1 MDPRS
6 VRLATLILRTAFV
19 FAVILLLSLWA
30 IRGLSLISAL
40 LSSIVA
46 FLVTTIGLAI
56 IVASIAPLL
65 PASREES
72 DRS

>member
-65 PASREES
+65 PESREES